1 MLGLGCYEGLS
12 QYQCPFVRNW
22 ARGYDQEAHA
32 SIFRPTPASHQGLV
46 GLNNHRPPP
55 TSPRC
60 PHNNL
65 TFISVVPA
73 LGLPVPQHPCTNY
86 PPTLF
91 QPPPSPPSPHSLAGQ
106 CWASQEPN
114 GLWRTGD
121 SRCSWA
127 LSLQFPARAAEPH
140 WTLPQPLTSAHCPTQ
155 HETASALSQA

>member
-1 MLGLGCYEGLS
+1 MSFCKKQHVAMTRRHMQAFSDSPL
-12 QYQCPFVRNW
+12 
-22 ARGYDQEAHA
+22 H
-32 SIFRPTPASHQGLV
+32 PTRAWPV
-46 GLNNHRPPP
+46 CITIDPPP

-65 TFISVVPA
+65 TISVVPA
-73 LGLPVPQHPCTNY
+73 LGLPVPQHPCANY

-106 CWASQEPN
+106 CWAPQEPN

-121 SRCSWA
+121 GRCSWA
-127 LSLQFPARAAEPH
+127 LSLEFPARGAEPH

-155 HETASALSQA
+155 HETAPALSQA